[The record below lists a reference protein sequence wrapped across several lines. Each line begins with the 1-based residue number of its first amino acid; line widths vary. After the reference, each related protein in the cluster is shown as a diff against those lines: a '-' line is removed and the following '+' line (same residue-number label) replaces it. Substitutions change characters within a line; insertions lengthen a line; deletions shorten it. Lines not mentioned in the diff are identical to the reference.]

1 MMFNSHFLVLA
12 VAFGTS
18 WLSLPVTGSVIPK
31 EQIIESRQDTG
42 NKWVD
47 TWTSMPQLVE
57 PGNLPPSPFTS
68 QGAVFNNA
76 TLRQTLHVSIGAD
89 RIRLQISNTFGGSD
103 LPITEAAIA
112 LPTGGEAG
120 VGNIEPSPI
129 AGLTFNGATSVT
141 IPKGEVAYSDPI
153 DFSVAAESM
162 LTLTLYLA
170 AGQTRNSITGHPG
183 SRTTSWMQEGNQIDA
198 TSITGSSV
206 AHWYFVSG
214 VEVWVPASLSS
225 FIILGDSITDG
236 RGSDDN
242 KNNRWPDLLL
252 ARMQT
257 SQLTAIGVDNQAAGG
272 NRVLQDGLGPSL
284 ISRYKRDAIGQE
296 GVKYIMIFEGVN
308 DIGTAGTDQNTQ
320 TRLGDNLI
328 SAFTQIANDARA
340 AGILIF
346 AATITPFSGPGQSY
360 SDPTREKTR
369 QRVNSWFISSGLFD
383 AVVDFDAVVRDPA
396 TPSQLAPEYNSG
408 DYLHPNVAGYQAIA
422 DAFPLDIFTATANK
436 RTV

>member
-1 MMFNSHFLVLA
+1 MFYNHFLALA
-12 VAFGTS
+12 VAFGIS
-18 WLSLPVTGSVIPK
+18 WAPLPAAGSVLPEK
-31 EQIIESRQDTG
+31 QNVQTRQDTG
-42 NKWVD
+42 SKWVD

-57 PGNLPPSPFTS
+57 PGNLPPAPFTS
-68 QGAVFNNA
+68 QGAIFNDA

-120 VGNIEPSPI
+120 VGGIEASPI
-129 AGLTFNGATSVT
+129 AGLTFNGASSVT
-141 IPKGEVAYSDPI
+141 IPKGEVVYSDPI

-170 AGQTRNSITGHPG
+170 DGQSGNSITGHPG
-183 SRTTSWMQEGNQIDA
+183 SRTTSWMQEGNQVNA
-198 TSITGSSV
+198 TSISGSNV

-214 VEVWVPASLSS
+214 VEAWVPDTSSS

-257 SQLTAIGVDNQAAGG
+257 NQLSEVGVNNQAAGG

-284 ISRYKRDAIGQE
+284 ISRYKRDAIEQE
-296 GVKYIMIFEGVN
+296 GVKYIIIFEGVN
-308 DIGTAGTDQNTQ
+308 DIGTASTDQNTQ
-320 TRLGDNLI
+320 TQLGDNLI
-328 SAFTQIANDARA
+328 SAFTQIANDAHA

-346 AATITPFSGPGQSY
+346 AATITPFSGTGQSY
-360 SDPTREKTR
+360 SDPTREATR
-369 QRVNSWFISSGLFD
+369 QRVNAWFTSSGLFD
-383 AVVDFDAVVRDPA
+383 AVVDFDAIIRDPA
-396 TPSQLAPEYNSG
+396 TPSQLASEYNSG

-422 DAFPLDIFTATANK
+422 DAFPLDIFTATASK
-436 RTV
+436 RAV

>member
-1 MMFNSHFLVLA
+1 MFHSHFLVLA
-12 VAFGTS
+12 LAFGSS
-18 WLSLPVTGSVIPK
+18 WLSLPVTGSVLPK
-31 EQIIESRQDTG
+31 GQIVESRQDTE

-57 PGNLPPSPFTS
+57 PGNLPPAPFTS
-68 QGAVFNNA
+68 QNAVFNDA

-89 RIRLQISNTFGGSD
+89 RIRLQISNTFGSSD
-103 LPITEAAIA
+103 LLITEAAIA
-112 LPTGGEAG
+112 LPTGGKAG
-120 VGNIEPSPI
+120 VGGIEASPI
-129 AGLTFNGATSVT
+129 AGLTFRGSTSVT
-141 IPKGEVAYSDPI
+141 IPQGEVIYSDPI

-170 AGQTRNSITGHPG
+170 TGQSGNSITGHPG
-183 SRTTSWMQEGNQIDA
+183 SRTTSWMQDGNQVNA
-198 TSITGSSV
+198 TEISGSSV

-214 VEVWVPASLSS
+214 VEAWAPATASS

-257 SQLTAIGVDNQAAGG
+257 NQLTEIGVNNQAAGG

-284 ISRYKRDAIGQE
+284 ISRYKRDAIEQE

-308 DIGTAGTDQNTQ
+308 DIGTTGTDENSQTQ
-320 TRLGDNLI
+320 LGDNLI

-346 AATITPFSGPGQSY
+346 AATITPFSGTGQSY
-360 SDPTREKTR
+360 SDPTREATR
-369 QRVNSWFISSGLFD
+369 QRVNAWFTSSGLFD
-383 AVVDFDAVVRDPA
+383 AVVDFDAIIRDPA
-396 TPSQLAPEYNSG
+396 TRSQLAPEYNGG

-422 DAFPLDIFTATANK
+422 DGFPLDIFTAASRK
-436 RTV
+436 RAV

>member
-1 MMFNSHFLVLA
+1 MFNSYSLVLA

-18 WLSLPVTGSVIPK
+18 WLSSSVIGSVLPAEK
-31 EQIIESRQDTG
+31 SVKSRQDTG
-42 NKWVD
+42 SQWVD

-57 PGNLPPSPFTS
+57 PGNLPPAPFTS
-68 QGAVFNNA
+68 QGAVFNDA

-103 LPITEAAIA
+103 LPVTEAAIA
-112 LPTGGEAG
+112 LPAGGEAG
-120 VGNIEPSPI
+120 VGDIDVSSI
-129 AGLTFNGATSVT
+129 AGLTFDGSASVT
-141 IPKGEVAYSDPI
+141 VPKGEVVYSDPI

-170 AGQTRNSITGHPG
+170 TGQSGNSITGHPG
-183 SRTTSWMQEGNQIDA
+183 SRTTSWMQEGNQVNE
-198 TSITGSSV
+198 TSISGASV

-214 VEVWVPASLSS
+214 VEAWAPATARS

-252 ARMQT
+252 ARMQANE
-257 SQLTAIGVDNQAAGG
+257 LAEIGVNNQAAGG

-284 ISRYKRDAIGQE
+284 ISRYKRDAIEQE

-308 DIGTAGTDQNTQ
+308 DIGTAGADENSQAQ
-320 TRLGDNLI
+320 VGDKLI
-328 SAFTQIANDARA
+328 SAFTQIANDASA
-340 AGILIF
+340 AGIPIF
-346 AATITPFSGPGQSY
+346 AATITPCSGPGQAY
-360 SDPTREKTR
+360 SGAAREATR
-369 QRVNSWFISSGLFD
+369 QKVNAWFTSSGLFD
-383 AVVDFDAVVRDPA
+383 AVIDFDAIVHDPA
-396 TPSQLAPEYNSG
+396 EPSQLAQEYNSG

-422 DAFPLDIFTATANK
+422 DAFPLDIFTAAASK
-436 RTV
+436 SAL

>member
-1 MMFNSHFLVLA
+1 MFNSHFLVLT
-12 VAFGTS
+12 VAFGSS
-18 WLSLPVTGSVIPK
+18 WLSLPVIGSVLPK
-31 EQIIESRQDTG
+31 GQIVESRQDTG

-57 PGNLPPSPFTS
+57 PGNLPPLPFTS
-68 QGAVFNNA
+68 QDSVFNDA
-76 TLRQTLHVSIGAD
+76 TLRQTLHISIGAD

-103 LPITEAAIA
+103 LLITEAAIA

-120 VGNIEPSPI
+120 VGGIEASPI
-129 AGLTFNGATSVT
+129 AGLTFSGVASVT
-141 IPKGEVAYSDPI
+141 IPQGEVVYSDPV

-170 AGQTRNSITGHPG
+170 AGKSGNSITGHPG
-183 SRTTSWMQEGNQIDA
+183 SRTTSWMQEGNQVNTTNIY
-198 TSITGSSV
+198 GSSI

-214 VEVWVPASLSS
+214 VEAWAPATASS

-236 RGSDDN
+236 RGSVDN
-242 KNNRWPDLLL
+242 KNNRWPDFLL

-257 SQLTAIGVDNQAAGG
+257 NQLTEIGVNNQAAGG
-272 NRVLQDGLGPSL
+272 NRVLQDGLGPCL
-284 ISRYKRDAIGQE
+284 ISRYKRDSIEQE

-308 DIGTAGTDQNTQ
+308 DIGTASTDQNSQTQ
-320 TRLGDNLI
+320 VGDNLI

-346 AATITPFSGPGQSY
+346 AATITPFSGTGQSY
-360 SDPTREKTR
+360 SDPTREATR
-369 QRVNSWFISSGLFD
+369 QRVNAWFTSSGLFD
-383 AVVDFDAVVRDPA
+383 AVVDFDAIVRDPL
-396 TPSQLAPEYNSG
+396 TPSQLAPEYNGG

-422 DAFPLDIFTATANK
+422 DGFPLDIFTATVSK
-436 RTV
+436 RVE

>member
-1 MMFNSHFLVLA
+1 MFNSHFLVFA

-68 QGAVFNNA
+68 QGAVFNDA

-120 VGNIEPSPI
+120 VGNIEASPI

-153 DFSVAAESM
+153 DFSVVAESM

-170 AGQTRNSITGHPG
+170 AGQTGNSITGHPG
-183 SRTTSWMQEGNQIDA
+183 SRTTSWMQEGNHVNA
-198 TSITGSSV
+198 TSIPGSSI
-206 AHWYFVSG
+206 AHCFV
-214 VEVWVPASLSS
+214 
-225 FIILGDSITDG
+225 ILGDSITDG

-257 SQLTAIGVDNQAAGG
+257 NELTEIGVDNQAAGG

-284 ISRYKRDAIGQE
+284 ISRYKRDAIEQE

-328 SAFTQIANDARA
+328 SAFTQIASDTSA

-360 SDPTREKTR
+360 SNPTREKTR
-369 QRVNSWFISSGLFD
+369 QRVNAWFTSSGLFD
-383 AVVDFDAVVRDPA
+383 AVVDFDAVVRDPV
-396 TPSQLAPEYNSG
+396 TPSQLAPEYNGG

-422 DAFPLDIFTATANK
+422 DAFPLDIFTATASK
-436 RTV
+436 RAV

>member
-1 MMFNSHFLVLA
+1 MFNSHFLVLA

-18 WLSLPVTGSVIPK
+18 WLSLLVTGSVIPK

-170 AGQTRNSITGHPG
+170 AGQTGNSITGHPG

-346 AATITPFSGPGQSY
+346 AATITPF
-360 SDPTREKTR
+360 
-369 QRVNSWFISSGLFD
+369 
-383 AVVDFDAVVRDPA
+383 
-396 TPSQLAPEYNSG
+396 
-408 DYLHPNVAGYQAIA
+408 
-422 DAFPLDIFTATANK
+422 
-436 RTV
+436 

>member
-12 VAFGTS
+12 AAFGSS
-18 WLSLPVTGSVIPK
+18 WLSLPVTGSVLPK
-31 EQIIESRQDTG
+31 EQIVESRQDTG

-68 QGAVFNNA
+68 QSAIFNDA
-76 TLRQTLHVSIGAD
+76 TLRQTLHVSIGSE

-103 LPITEAAIA
+103 LTITEASIA
-112 LPTGGEAG
+112 LPNNGEAG
-120 VGNIEPSPI
+120 VGGIEASPI
-129 AGLTFNGATSVT
+129 AGVTFNGAASVT
-141 IPKGEVAYSDPI
+141 IPKGEVVYSDPV

-170 AGQTRNSITGHPG
+170 TGQSGNSITGHPG
-183 SRTTSWMQEGNQIDA
+183 SRTSSWMQEGNKVNA
-198 TSITGSSV
+198 TSISGSSV

-214 VEVWVPASLSS
+214 VEAWAPDTASS
-225 FIILGDSITDG
+225 FIILGDSISDG

-257 SQLTAIGVDNQAAGG
+257 NQLTEIGVNNQAAG
-272 NRVLQDGLGPSL
+272 
-284 ISRYKRDAIGQE
+284 RDAIEQA

-308 DIGTAGTDQNTQ
+308 DIGTAGTDQNSQTQ
-320 TRLGDNLI
+320 VGDKLI
-328 SAFTQIANDARA
+328 SAFTQIAKDALA

-360 SDPTREKTR
+360 SDPTREATR
-369 QRVNSWFISSGLFD
+369 QRVNAWFTSSGLFD
-383 AVVDFDAVVRDPA
+383 AVVDFDAIVRDPA
-396 TPSQLAPEYNSG
+396 TPSQLAPEYNGG

-422 DAFPLDIFTATANK
+422 DGFPLDIFTAAASK
-436 RTV
+436 RAV